1 LTAPEATPLLEVDPG
16 EPAEGPSRRFRILVA
31 EDNRVNQQIVLAM
44 LGKAGHDVELVENG
58 VEAVRRVTEERYDLV
73 LMDVQMPEMDG
84 LEATKAIRALGGYE
98 DLPIVAVTAHA
109 LSEERQRCRDAGM
122 NDFLSKPFRP
132 HALLAMVERW
142 GRVGE
147 GAEPVEVEQPPEV
160 IPGESGVG
168 AISLPPVDLEEFRS
182 VMREAGIESVV
193 GITLQTYVSEAPRLV
208 AAIRAAGEEGEDDD
222 GTALASAAH
231 AYKSSAGNIRAKAL
245 HALLG
250 DLESQARSGG
260 RRSALPLLER
270 VQQVHEEVMGYLR
283 QQDELNG

>member
-1 LTAPEATPLLEVDPG
+1 
-16 EPAEGPSRRFRILVA
+16 
-31 EDNRVNQQIVLAM
+31 
-44 LGKAGHDVELVENG
+44 
-58 VEAVRRVTEERYDLV
+58 
-73 LMDVQMPEMDG
+73 
-84 LEATKAIRALGGYE
+84 
-98 DLPIVAVTAHA
+98 
-109 LSEERQRCRDAGM
+109 M

-147 GAEPVEVEQPPEV
+147 GAEPPEVEQPPEV
-160 IPGESGVG
+160 TAREAGVG
-168 AISLPPVDLEEFRS
+168 EPSLPPVDLEEFRG

-208 AAIRAAGEEGEDDD
+208 AAILAAGEEGEDDD

-250 DLESQARSGG
+250 DLELQARTGG

-270 VQQVHEEVMGYLR
+270 VQQVHDEVMGYLR